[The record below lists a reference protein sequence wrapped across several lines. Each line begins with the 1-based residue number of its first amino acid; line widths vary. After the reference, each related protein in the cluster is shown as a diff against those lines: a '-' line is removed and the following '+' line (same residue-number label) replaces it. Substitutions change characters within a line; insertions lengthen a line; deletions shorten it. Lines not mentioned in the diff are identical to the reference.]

1 MIQFDVLTG
10 RVEENLAIIF
20 AYLEKMAEQGVQLA
34 VLPEMFTCSFDNENL
49 SRHAQTTHD
58 VITRLSGFAKDK
70 RMALAGS
77 LPVADSAG
85 IYNTMVVIDTD
96 GSVAGDY
103 QKIHLFK
110 LTRENDYYTP
120 GNRID
125 TVQTGLGP
133 VGLMICY
140 DIRFPELSRALYLK
154 GARIL
159 LVSAQWPTPR
169 VHHWQSL
176 LKARAI
182 ENQLFVIAS
191 NRTGTDASLEFPG
204 SSVIVDPFG
213 DILADA
219 GKEAGHATA
228 DIDLNRVETARNM
241 IPCRKDRRSDI
252 YG

>member
-10 RVEENLAIIF
+10 RVEENLAIVS
-20 AYLEKMAEQGVQLA
+20 AYLEKMAAQGVQLA

-49 SRHAQTTHD
+49 NRHAQTTHD
-58 VITRLSGFAKDK
+58 VITWLSGFAKDN

-96 GSVAGDY
+96 GSVAGNY
-103 QKIHLFK
+103 QKIHLFR
-110 LTRENDYYTP
+110 LTRENDYYAP

-140 DIRFPELSRALYLK
+140 DIRFPELSRSLYLK
-154 GARIL
+154 GAQIL

-176 LKARAI
+176 LTARAI

-191 NRTGTDASLEFPG
+191 NRTGADSSLEFPG
-204 SSVIVDPFG
+204 SSVIIDPFG

-228 DIDLNRVETARNM
+228 AIDLNRVETARNM
-241 IPCRKDRRSDI
+241 IPCRTDRRSDI